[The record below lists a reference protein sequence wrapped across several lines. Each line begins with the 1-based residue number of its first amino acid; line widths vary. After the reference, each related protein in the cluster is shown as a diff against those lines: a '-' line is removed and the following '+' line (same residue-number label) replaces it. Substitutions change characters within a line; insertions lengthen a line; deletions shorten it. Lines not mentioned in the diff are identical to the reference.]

1 MGYPL
6 LVKIDKNS
14 VIPSKWAAVANCQV
28 YNGILLRSALPT
40 GPRTH
45 PNPITFPDSA
55 HFPITATG
63 KAIRTCTGV
72 VVVWDINLVGLRERG
87 ASYVRGGEVG

>member
-40 GPRTH
+40 GPHTH
-45 PNPITFPDSA
+45 PNPITA
-55 HFPITATG
+55 G
-63 KAIRTCTGV
+63 KAIRTGTGV